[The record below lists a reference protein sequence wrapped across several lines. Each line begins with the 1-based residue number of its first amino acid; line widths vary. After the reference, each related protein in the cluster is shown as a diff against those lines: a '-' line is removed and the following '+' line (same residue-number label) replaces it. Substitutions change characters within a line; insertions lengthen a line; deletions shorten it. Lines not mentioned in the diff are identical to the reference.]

1 MNLKDELS
9 YPELDQL
16 IYDIKHGVVT
26 AMDDDLNISAALA
39 SIFNIIKQINIL
51 ILKKMLGKDD
61 ASKII
66 DAFRNIDSVL
76 GIFNF
81 GDEISNPEI
90 LRLIE
95 ERNKARAEKNWD
107 LADKIRKQL
116 ISLGVTVKDQKM
128 NISA

>member
-1 MNLKDELS
+1 
-9 YPELDQL
+9 
-16 IYDIKHGVVT
+16 
-26 AMDDDLNISAALA
+26 MDDDLNISAALA

-61 ASKII
+61 ASKIM

-76 GIFNF
+76 GIFDF
-81 GDEISNPEI
+81 GDEFSNPEI

-107 LADKIRKQL
+107 LADKIRDQL
-116 ISLGVTVKDQKM
+116 KSLGVTVKDNKIM
-128 NISA
+128 

>member
-16 IYDIKHGVVT
+16 IYDIKHGVVA

-51 ILKKMLGKDD
+51 ILKKMLGEDD

-66 DAFRNIDSVL
+66 DAFQNIDSVL
-76 GIFNF
+76 GIFDF
-81 GDEISNPEI
+81 GDEFSNPEI
-90 LRLIE
+90 LRLVE

-107 LADKIRKQL
+107 LSDKIRDQL
-116 ISLGVTVKDQKM
+116 KSLGVTVKDQK
-128 NISA
+128 IRT